1 MYTYQKTLLYACKSI
16 KESIRE
22 CDKIIEY
29 SAYNSKY
36 SSESCLLI
44 ANRILEIIEEKN
56 KLIELKNVL
65 RKIIKNFTSEEKK
78 LFAYKY
84 LGVKQTFE
92 FSTRQYFRNQDKLVK
107 NFACTLRFF
116 GLTEEVF
123 KKEYLHIPYIKS
135 LYNVVKGKEL
145 SLQKRVKKRTIA

>member
-1 MYTYQKTLLYACKSI
+1 MYTYQKTLLYACRSI

-22 CDKIIEY
+22 CEKIIEF

-44 ANRILEIIEEKN
+44 ANRILEIVEEKT
-56 KLIELKNVL
+56 KLIKLKNL
-65 RKIIKNFTSEEKK
+65 LGNIIKNFTPEEKK

-84 LGVKQTFE
+84 LGVKKTFE
-92 FSTRQYFRNQDKLVK
+92 FSTRQYFRNQDKLLK
-107 NFACTLRFF
+107 NFASTLRVF

-123 KKEYLHIPYIKS
+123 KREYLPIPYIKS
-135 LYNVVKGKEL
+135 IYSVVKSKDL
-145 SLQKRVKKRTIA
+145 STEKRFKKRTIA